1 MAGLAFHRTG
11 TGPPLV
17 LLHGIG
23 CSHRVWSPVV
33 AALAEH
39 FDVIAVDLPGFGD
52 SPPLAAGVEP
62 HPAAL
67 ADAVATFLDGLG
79 IVAPTVAGN
88 SLGGWVALELA
99 DVRPTASLVLISPA
113 GLWPGSTPLY
123 NRLSLR
129 GTRWLAR
136 TWVKPLSRL
145 VNHRFGRALVLRQI
159 VGRPS
164 QTSPDVARAMVW
176 DMATSPGFD
185 ATLDATRDRR
195 YLAGPG
201 LEVPITVAFGSRDL
215 LLRRRS
221 RHVEQLPPGAR
232 FETLAGCGHVPMS
245 DDPLAVAALMTAAAR
260 RASSQRRRR
269 EACSIAG
276 GVAS

>member
-23 CSHRVWSPVV
+23 SSHRAWSPVV
-33 AALAEH
+33 DALADH
-39 FDVIAVDLPGFGD
+39 FDVIAVDLPGFGE
-52 SPPLAAGVEP
+52 SPPLATGVEP

-67 ADAVATFLDGLG
+67 AGAVDTFLDGLG
-79 IVAPTVAGN
+79 IVGPVVAGH

-99 DVRPTASLVLISPA
+99 EVRPTAAVALISPA

-123 NRLSLR
+123 NRLSLQA
-129 GTRWLAR
+129 TRWLTR
-136 TWVKPLSRL
+136 HWGKQLSRL
-145 VNHRFGRALVLRQI
+145 VNHRFGRALLLCQT

-164 QTSPDVARAMVW
+164 RISPDLARAMVW

-185 ATLDATRDRR
+185 ATLEATLDRH
-195 YLAGPG
+195 YLAGPPG
-201 LEVPITVAFGSRDL
+201 LDVPITVAFGSRDL

-232 FETLAGCGHVPMS
+232 LETLAGCGHVPMS
-245 DDPLAVAALMTAAAR
+245 DDPRAVAALITAAAHR
-260 RASSQRRRR
+260 GSRGEALRA
-269 EACSIAG
+269 G
-276 GVAS
+276 

>member
-23 CSHRVWSPVV
+23 SSHRVWSPVV

-39 FDVIAVDLPGFGD
+39 FDVIAVDLPGFGE
-52 SPPLAAGVEP
+52 SPPLATGVEP

-67 ADAVATFLDGLG
+67 AGAVDALLDGLG
-79 IVAPTVAGN
+79 IVAPAVAGN

-99 DVRPTASLVLISPA
+99 EVRPTAALVLISPA
-113 GLWPGSTPLY
+113 GLWPGRTPLY
-123 NRLSLR
+123 NRLSLQA
-129 GTRWLAR
+129 TRWLAR
-136 TWVKPLSRL
+136 HWVKPLSRL
-145 VNHRFGRALVLRQI
+145 VDHRLGRALLLRQT

-164 QTSPDVARAMVW
+164 RVSPDLARAMVW

-185 ATLDATRDRR
+185 ATLDATLDRR
-195 YLAGPG
+195 YVAGPPG
-201 LEVPITVAFGSRDL
+201 LKMPITVAFGSRDL

-232 FETLAGCGHVPMS
+232 LETLAGCGHVPMS
-245 DDPLAVAALMTAAAR
+245 DDPHAVAALHHGSCPPGTLGR
-260 RASSQRRRR
+260 KSQ
-269 EACSIAG
+269 G
-276 GVAS
+276 W